1 MTGTSVSGAGFSPTA
16 CALGTNPAVRARAV
30 ATIDIREEKKCMR
43 DLIHIFIFSQKT
55 SQNGTY
61 FPNMSVNP

>member
-16 CALGTNPAVRARAV
+16 CALGTNPTVRARAV
-30 ATIDIREEKKCMR
+30 AMTNNREVKKSIL
-43 DLIHIFIFSQKT
+43 DLIHIFIFSQKI
-55 SQNGTY
+55 SQNGTN

>member
-30 ATIDIREEKKCMR
+30 AMTNNREVNKCMR
-43 DLIHIFIFSQKT
+43 DLIHIFSFSQKT
-55 SQNGTY
+55 SQNGTN

>member
-16 CALGTNPAVRARAV
+16 CALGTNPVVRARAV
-30 ATIDIREEKKCMR
+30 AMANNREVKKCMR
-43 DLIHIFIFSQKT
+43 DLIHIFSFSQKK

>member
-30 ATIDIREEKKCMR
+30 AMTNNREVKKCILHYIR
-43 DLIHIFIFSQKT
+43 IFSFSQKT